1 MTKDISQ
8 AVREVCLS
16 FPETEEFVS
25 HGSPNFRVRKGKIF
39 ATYVVNHHGDGRIAL
54 WLNAPDGAQAHYVA
68 PSDPGTS
75 GSSMRRSWRLCSIA
89 AASRRGRS
97 TAWSCPDSD

>member
-39 ATYVVNHHGDGRIAL
+39 ATYVVNHHGDGRIAE
-54 WLNAPDGAQAHYVA
+54 
-68 PSDPGTS
+68 
-75 GSSMRRSWRLCSIA
+75 
-89 AASRRGRS
+89 RGRHDGLLS
-97 TAWSCPDSD
+97 SGGLYARMWERQRREAPPQPSS